1 LGGSLVIRGEINIGQ
16 FVAAELIIFGVL
28 GSVMRLVNK
37 LSDFYDLLAALDK
50 ISVIEDFPQEPNG
63 EVVLDQ
69 PIQHLNVN
77 AISFAYHPRVQA
89 LPPLGFQLSQGQ
101 SMAVLGNP
109 GSGKSTLMN
118 ILAKIRQPDAGFVEI
133 NHLDIRQLDNH
144 SLRNRIGYVSHL
156 EIIEGSII
164 DNIRLGRDIS
174 LTWINQLMNE
184 MGIGDEFRALP
195 NGLDTLLSASGAPLS
210 TSQLQRLMIVR
221 GMAGAPGLLMIDG
234 MLDNF
239 NDEKLKKVIGL
250 LKSHQTDYILL
261 VSTRFPNI
269 AKHFDQVI
277 DLNKL
282 KS

>member
-1 LGGSLVIRGEINIGQ
+1 MIGNEI
-16 FVAAELIIFGVL
+16 
-28 GSVMRLVNK
+28 
-37 LSDFYDLLAALDK
+37 
-50 ISVIEDFPQEPNG
+50 
-63 EVVLDQ
+63 
-69 PIQHLNVN
+69 
-77 AISFAYHPRVQA
+77 
-89 LPPLGFQLSQGQ
+89 
-101 SMAVLGNP
+101 
-109 GSGKSTLMN
+109 
-118 ILAKIRQPDAGFVEI
+118 
-133 NHLDIRQLDNH
+133 
-144 SLRNRIGYVSHL
+144 
-156 EIIEGSII
+156 
-164 DNIRLGRDIS
+164 
-174 LTWINQLMNE
+174 
-184 MGIGDEFRALP
+184 GIGDEFRALP

>member
-1 LGGSLVIRGEINIGQ
+1 
-16 FVAAELIIFGVL
+16 
-28 GSVMRLVNK
+28 
-37 LSDFYDLLAALDK
+37 
-50 ISVIEDFPQEPNG
+50 
-63 EVVLDQ
+63 
-69 PIQHLNVN
+69 
-77 AISFAYHPRVQA
+77 VQA
-89 LPPLGFQLSQGQ
+89 LPLLSFQLSQGQ

-109 GSGKSTLMN
+109 GSGKSTLIN
-118 ILAKIRQPDAGFVEI
+118 LLAKIRQPDAGFVEI

-144 SLRNRIGYVSHL
+144 SLRNRIGYVSHV

-184 MGIGDEFRALP
+184 IGIGDEFRALP
-195 NGLDTLLSASGAPLS
+195 NGLNTQLSASGAPLS

-221 GMAGAPGLLMIDG
+221 GMAGTPGLLMIDG

-239 NDEKLKKVIGL
+239 NDEKLNRVIVL
-250 LKSHQTDYILL
+250 LKSHQTDFILL

-269 AKHFDQVI
+269 AKQFDQVI